1 MNKKIC
7 FGCGAKLQSE
17 NIDKDGFIPL
27 EKQKTGVYCQRC
39 FKIMHYGSQSKSST
53 PKETDVIINAI
64 NNDTK
69 FVIFL
74 ADFLSINNEVINIFN
89 KIKKDKLLVISKT
102 DLVLKSIKEFQIKSF
117 LVNYYKINTDI
128 KLVSSVNNY
137 GVESL
142 TNYLYKRNINSAYI
156 VGLTNSGKS
165 TLINKLIESNNSNM
179 KMITTS
185 YIPNTTLDFIRININ
200 KDLMIIDSP
209 GFVINTIQNDFNLP
223 KNSFKIQLKPKTF
236 QMKKGETLQLEN
248 IYLNFDNDTSIT
260 IYMINDLKVKKVF
273 KEIDF
278 DYNILVENNNDLII
292 SGLGFINIKK
302 QSNIKISNL
311 KEELIEVR
319 ESVFG
324 GLSE

>member
-1 MNKKIC
+1 
-7 FGCGAKLQSE
+7 
-17 NIDKDGFIPL
+17 
-27 EKQKTGVYCQRC
+27 
-39 FKIMHYGSQSKSST
+39 
-53 PKETDVIINAI
+53 
-64 NNDTK
+64 
-69 FVIFL
+69 
-74 ADFLSINNEVINIFN
+74 
-89 KIKKDKLLVISKT
+89 
-102 DLVLKSIKEFQIKSF
+102 
-117 LVNYYKINTDI
+117 
-128 KLVSSVNNY
+128 
-137 GVESL
+137 
-142 TNYLYKRNINSAYI
+142 
-156 VGLTNSGKS
+156 
-165 TLINKLIESNNSNM
+165 
-179 KMITTS
+179 
-185 YIPNTTLDFIRININ
+185 
-200 KDLMIIDSP
+200 MIIDSP